1 MRRAGTKNND
11 SRKCVAGLLVLLG
24 ALLLTGCED
33 SRFPVCQTDQDCN
46 KKVEGASSATP
57 AEHAKVCFDLRCVQC
72 HYDGD
77 CGEGEV
83 CSTST
88 RECRRLDPKTPS
100 AGAPAAGEPGSGVAP
115 SGPRDPA
122 GWEACVKKCA
132 NKDCLAKCDA
142 QFE

>member
-1 MRRAGTKNND
+1 MKVESPRLGASLLGLF
-11 SRKCVAGLLVLLG
+11 GLL
-24 ALLLTGCED
+24 AMGCED
-33 SRFPVCQTDQDCN
+33 SRFPVCQTDKDCN
-46 KKVEGASSATP
+46 KKVEGAASATASEKP
-57 AEHAKVCFDLRCVQC
+57 KVCFDLRCVEC

-77 CGEGEV
+77 CPEGEV

-88 RECRRLDPKTPS
+88 RECRRLDPKVPS
-100 AGAPAAGEPGSGVAP
+100 ASGPSAGEPGSGVTP

-132 NKDCLAKCDA
+132 NKGCLAKCDA